1 MEIKITQDQ
10 ILLMLLSGV
19 VSWGVVQMI
28 KPLIK
33 NKFTKDTAL
42 GITRASALIVG
53 SIAGFTLMQDPQGL
67 WMGCAAGALNTVIVA
82 KVKDRLKQ

>member
-10 ILLMLLSGV
+10 ILLMVLAGV
-19 VSWGVVQMI
+19 VSWGVVQML

-33 NKFTKDTAL
+33 GKFTKDVAL
-42 GITRASALIVG
+42 GITRASALLIG